1 LLAGKPQFENNAT
14 VTQMSE
20 NSYAFLAVSRER
32 HTSKL
37 A

>member
-1 LLAGKPQFENNAT
+1 MLAGKPQFENNAT

-20 NSYAFLAVSRER
+20 NSYAFLSVSCER
-32 HTSKL
+32 HTAKL